1 MAVSPTTFTTVVNE
15 KSTAKYTADPLTD
28 ENGDIIPAANIVS
41 LTLTLCEIP
50 GATIINGRDDQDV
63 LNTNNVT
70 VDSAG
75 VLIWTMQ
82 EADNIIV
89 NSALDVEVHRATFKM
104 TFNTTGKA
112 TWDIDI
118 SVRNLSKVS

>member
-1 MAVSPTTFTTVVNE
+1 MAVSPTTFTTIVNE
-15 KSTAKYTADPLTD
+15 KSTAKYTATLKD
-28 ENGDIIPAANIVS
+28 EDDVIIPAANIVS
-41 LTLTLCEIP
+41 LTLTLCEVAD
-50 GATIINGRDDQDV
+50 GTIINSRDDQDV

-70 VDSAG
+70 VDSSG
-75 VLIWTMQ
+75 ILIYTIQ
-82 EADNIIV
+82 ELDNIIV
-89 NSALDVEVHRATFKM
+89 NSALATEVHRATFKM

>member
-1 MAVSPTTFTTVVNE
+1 MAVSPTTFTAVLNE
-15 KSTAKYTADPLTD
+15 KSTAKYTATLKDEDGIIIADTD
-28 ENGDIIPAANIVS
+28 IVS

-50 GATIINGRDDQDV
+50 GGTIINTRNDQDV

-70 VDSAG
+70 VDSLG
-75 VLIWTMQ
+75 VLIWTLQ

-89 NSALDVEVHRATFKM
+89 NTALDVEVHNATFKM

>member
-50 GATIINGRDDQDV
+50 GATIINARDDQDV

-75 VLIWTMQ
+75 ILIWTMQ

-89 NSALDVEVHRATFKM
+89 NSALDTEVHRATFKM

-112 TWDIDI
+112 TWDIDV